1 MTTECNNMTMC
12 NCDFDVLL
20 LGLITLVIHANTA
33 GVETDVMLIFI
44 ALMLHDTEQHAILHL
59 QPEFTVFVFQ
69 YCFILLKEQTA
80 AETKSHP
87 STKQRWD

>member
-1 MTTECNNMTMC
+1 M
-12 NCDFDVLL
+12 LL

-44 ALMLHDTEQHAILHL
+44 ALMLHDTEQHTILHL

-69 YCFILLKEQTA
+69 YCFILLKEKIAT
-80 AETKSHP
+80 ETKSHP
-87 STKQRWD
+87 ATKHFMG